1 MANMGSALGAG
12 QRLNRDDYLLTP
24 DEDFQLILQGDGN
37 LVLYACFGGPGD
49 PNKAVLWASNTQGQD
64 SQYAI
69 MQTDGNFVIY
79 GSHQPPNALWAT
91 NTNGSSDC
99 ALTITEADVPSGVT
113 IQIIDE
119 STGGTVLWQQQG
131 PSGPPP

>member
-12 QRLNRDDYLLTP
+12 QRLNRDDYLLSP
-24 DEDFQLILQGDGN
+24 SGNFQLILQDDGN
-37 LVLYACFGGPGD
+37 LVLYWAPS
-49 PNKAVLWASNTQGQD
+49 ALALWASNTQGQD

-99 ALTITEADVPSGVT
+99 ALTITDADVPSGVT